1 MLKDCPTNF
10 QAGKRVGDT
19 ILDVYWMSHR
29 SVAYDSVLDS
39 YTIARPNNLAKQKY
53 YVVATDMLY
62 DYAYY
67 TLTYGGI
74 ADCMIFDNDVII
86 NPQGRRAVNPGAQPN
101 IGLMWNA
108 AINPQYSPILNSIQ
122 DITQPMNVLF
132 RAEGQM
138 NPQLCKDSVDPIMNK
153 AAWLSANS
161 YHPSSVTT
169 TRKLVYSAWES
180 RGLIYPS
187 DFVATSDF
195 VDPVVNYTGRF
206 C

>member
-1 MLKDCPTNF
+1 MT
-10 QAGKRVGDT
+10 
-19 ILDVYWMSHR
+19 HR

-39 YTIARPNNLAKQKY
+39 YTISRPNNLAKQKY
-53 YVVATDMLY
+53 YVLATDTLY
-62 DYAYY
+62 DYNYY
-67 TLTYGGI
+67 ALTYGGVV
-74 ADCMIFDNDVII
+74 DCMIFDNDVII

-108 AINPQYSPILNSIQ
+108 AINPQYSPILDDIQ
-122 DITQPMNVLF
+122 NAVEPMGVLF
-132 RAEGQM
+132 RAEGQV
-138 NPQLCKDSVDPIMNK
+138 NPQLCKDQVIPIMNK
-153 AAWLSANS
+153 AAWLAVNS

-169 TRKLVYSAWES
+169 TRKLVYSAQDS

-195 VDPVVNYTGRF
+195 TDPLVSYTGRF